1 MCVALKISATFVSRN
16 QRGVRSDKR
25 QSTNNNKTMDKAKL
39 YAGICIMAG
48 LIVMGTMIP
57 VAVNKYMS
65 YTRTVDVKGLCERE
79 VKADKVIWPIVY
91 KVMGDDLNNVYQ
103 QVDVQNK
110 KVLDFLKQ
118 GGITDAEIS
127 VSAPNISDKFANE
140 YGNDRMY
147 RYVCKNVI
155 TVCTNEVDKVIELM
169 SKQAEL
175 IKEGIVINASENWE
189 NPTEFKFE
197 GLNELKPSMVEEAT
211 KNARETA
218 EKFATDSDS
227 ELGKIKK
234 ASQGSFSIENRDSN
248 TPHIKR
254 VRVVSS
260 ITYYLSN

>member
-1 MCVALKISATFVSRN
+1 
-16 QRGVRSDKR
+16 
-25 QSTNNNKTMDKAKL
+25 MDKGKF
-39 YAGICIMAG
+39 YAGLSVMIG
-48 LIVMGTMIP
+48 LIVMGIMIP

-91 KVMGDDLNNVYQ
+91 KVMADDLNSVYN
-103 QVDVQNK
+103 QVDSKNQK
-110 KVLDFLKQ
+110 ILDFLKK
-118 GGITDAEIS
+118 GGITDAEIT
-127 VSAPNISDKFANE
+127 VSSPSISDKFANE
-140 YGNDRMY
+140 YGNNDRLY
-147 RYVCKNVI
+147 RYVCKCVI
-155 TVCTNEVDKVIELM
+155 TVCTNQVDTVLALM
-169 SKQAEL
+169 SQQADL
-175 IKEGIVINASENWE
+175 IKAGIVLNTSENWE

-197 GLNELKPSMVEEAT
+197 GLNDLKPSMVEEAT

-218 EKFATDSDS
+218 EKFAKDSDS
-227 ELGKIKK
+227 ELGKIKR

>member
-1 MCVALKISATFVSRN
+1 
-16 QRGVRSDKR
+16 
-25 QSTNNNKTMDKAKL
+25 MDKGKI
-39 YAGICIMAG
+39 YAGISVMIG
-48 LIVMGTMIP
+48 LIVMGIMIP

-79 VKADKVIWPIVY
+79 VKADKAIWPIVF
-91 KVMGDDLNNVYQ
+91 KVMGDDLPAVNA
-103 QVDVQNK
+103 QVEAKNK
-110 KVLDFLKQ
+110 KVLEFLKK

-127 VSAPNISDKFANE
+127 VSAPNVSDKFANE
-140 YGNDRMY
+140 YGNDRLY
-147 RYVCKNVI
+147 RYVCKSVI
-155 TVCTNEVDKVIELM
+155 TVCTNQVDKVIELM
-169 SKQAEL
+169 GKQAEL
-175 IKEGIVINASENWE
+175 IKEGIVVNASENWE

-197 GLNELKPSMVEEAT
+197 GLNDLKPSMVEEAT

-218 EKFATDSDS
+218 LKFAKDSES
-227 ELGKIKK
+227 ELGKIKR

>member
-1 MCVALKISATFVSRN
+1 
-16 QRGVRSDKR
+16 
-25 QSTNNNKTMDKAKL
+25 MDKGKF
-39 YAGICIMAG
+39 YAGLSVMIG
-48 LIVMGTMIP
+48 LIVMGVMIP

-65 YTRTVDVKGLCERE
+65 YTRTVDVKGLCEKE

-91 KVMGDDLNNVYQ
+91 KVMGDDLNSVYT
-103 QVDVQNK
+103 QVDAKNK
-110 KVLDFLKQ
+110 KVLDFLKK
-118 GGITDAEIS
+118 GGIEENEIS

-147 RYVCKNVI
+147 RYVCKSVI
-155 TVCTNEVDKVIELM
+155 TVCTSDVDKVIALM
-169 SKQAEL
+169 KGQAEL
-175 IKEGIVINASENWE
+175 IKDGIVINASENWE

-218 EKFATDSDS
+218 EKFAKDSDS
-227 ELGKIKK
+227 ELGKIKR

>member
-1 MCVALKISATFVSRN
+1 
-16 QRGVRSDKR
+16 
-25 QSTNNNKTMDKAKL
+25 MDKGKF
-39 YAGICIMAG
+39 YAGLCIMAG
-48 LIVMGTMIP
+48 LIILGTMIP

-79 VKADKVIWPIVY
+79 VKADKAIWPIVY
-91 KVMGDDLNNVYQ
+91 NVMGDDLNVVYN
-103 QVDVQNK
+103 QVDTKKK
-110 KVLDFLKQ
+110 KVLEFLKK
-118 GGITDAEIS
+118 GGIEDSEIS
-127 VSAPNISDKFANE
+127 VSAPKISDKLANE
-140 YGNDRMY
+140 YGGSRVY
-147 RYVCKNVI
+147 RYVGKSII
-155 TVCTNEVDKVIELM
+155 TVYTSNVDKVLELM

-175 IKEGIVINASENWE
+175 IKEGIVINTSDNWE

-197 GLNELKPSMVEEAT
+197 GLNDLKPSMVEEAT

-218 EKFATDSDS
+218 EKFAKDSDS
-227 ELGKIKK
+227 ELGKIKR

>member
-1 MCVALKISATFVSRN
+1 
-16 QRGVRSDKR
+16 
-25 QSTNNNKTMDKAKL
+25 MDKGKF
-39 YAGICIMAG
+39 YAGLSVMIG
-48 LIVMGTMIP
+48 LIVMGIMIP

-65 YTRTVDVKGLCERE
+65 YTRTVDVKGLCEKE

-91 KVMGDDLNNVYQ
+91 KVMGDDLNSVYT
-103 QVDVQNK
+103 QVDAKNK
-110 KVLDFLKQ
+110 KVLDFLKK
-118 GGITDAEIS
+118 GGIEESEIS

-147 RYVCKNVI
+147 RYVCKSVI
-155 TVCTNEVDKVIELM
+155 TVRTGDVDKVIALM
-169 SKQAEL
+169 KGQAEL
-175 IKEGIVINASENWE
+175 IKDGIVINASENWE

-218 EKFATDSDS
+218 EKFAKDSDS
-227 ELGKIKK
+227 ELGKIKR

>member
-1 MCVALKISATFVSRN
+1 
-16 QRGVRSDKR
+16 
-25 QSTNNNKTMDKAKL
+25 MDKGKF
-39 YAGICIMAG
+39 YAGLSVMIG
-48 LIVMGTMIP
+48 LIVMGIMIP

-65 YTRTVDVKGLCERE
+65 YTRTVDVKGLCEKE

-91 KVMGDDLNNVYQ
+91 KVMGDDLNSVYT
-103 QVDVQNK
+103 QVDAKNK
-110 KVLDFLKQ
+110 KVLDFLKK
-118 GGITDAEIS
+118 GGIEESEIS

-147 RYVCKNVI
+147 RYVGKSVI
-155 TVCTNEVDKVIELM
+155 TVFTGDVDKVIALM
-169 SKQAEL
+169 KGQAEL
-175 IKEGIVINASENWE
+175 IKDGIVINASENWE

-218 EKFATDSDS
+218 EKFAKDSDS
-227 ELGKIKK
+227 ELGKIKR

>member
-1 MCVALKISATFVSRN
+1 
-16 QRGVRSDKR
+16 
-25 QSTNNNKTMDKAKL
+25 MDKGKF
-39 YAGICIMAG
+39 YAGLSVMIG
-48 LIVMGTMIP
+48 LIVMGIMIP

-65 YTRTVDVKGLCERE
+65 YTRTVDVKGLCEKE

-91 KVMGDDLNNVYQ
+91 KVMGDDLNSVYT
-103 QVDVQNK
+103 QVDAKNK
-110 KVLDFLKQ
+110 KVLAFLHN
-118 GGITDAEIS
+118 GGIVDAEIT
-127 VSAPNISDKFANE
+127 VNAPNISDKFANE

-147 RYVCKNVI
+147 RYVCKSVI
-155 TVCTNEVDKVIELM
+155 TVCTGDVDKVIALM
-169 SKQAEL
+169 KGQAEL

-218 EKFATDSDS
+218 EKFAKDSDS
-227 ELGKIKK
+227 ELGKIKR

>member
-1 MCVALKISATFVSRN
+1 
-16 QRGVRSDKR
+16 
-25 QSTNNNKTMDKAKL
+25 MDKGKF
-39 YAGICIMAG
+39 YAGISVMIG
-48 LIVMGTMIP
+48 LIVMGIMIP

-79 VKADKVIWPIVY
+79 VKADKAIWPIVF
-91 KVMGDDLNNVYQ
+91 KVMGDDLPAVNA
-103 QVDVQNK
+103 QVEAKNK
-110 KVLDFLKQ
+110 KVLEFLKK

-127 VSAPNISDKFANE
+127 VSAPNVSDKFANE
-140 YGNDRMY
+140 YGNDRLY
-147 RYVCKNVI
+147 RYVCKSVI
-155 TVCTNEVDKVIELM
+155 TVCTNQVDKVIELM
-169 SKQAEL
+169 GKQAEL
-175 IKEGIVINASENWE
+175 IKEGIVVNASESWE

-197 GLNELKPSMVEEAT
+197 GLNDLKPSMVEEAT

-218 EKFATDSDS
+218 EKFAKDSES
-227 ELGKIKK
+227 ELGKIKR